1 MKRFISSVVFALT
14 ILTAAAS
21 FAQSPSPA
29 ESNEATPAST
39 ASDTVDVQHVIDACH
54 EAGFTPRILQEADRE
69 PAVIS
74 FVADWGS
81 PCFQNKSKG
90 SLTKA

>member
-1 MKRFISSVVFALT
+1 LKKAKIDLKDLEPMFLVGMSESSY
-14 ILTAAAS
+14 
-21 FAQSPSPA
+21 PG
-29 ESNEATPAST
+29 ST
-39 ASDTVDVQHVIDACH
+39 L
-54 EAGFTPRILQEADRE
+54 RILQDADRE